1 MIVFYK
7 NQKII
12 FVNERG
18 NVVMR
23 KSIEEIVKEQI
34 ILLDKNDVKNLTGW
48 GQNVIDYI
56 FKNDMDFLAIKIG
69 KKYQV
74 ELNAFKEYLRIR
86 RQKK

>member
-56 FKNDMDFLAIKIG
+56 FKNDMDFPAIKIG

>member
-1 MIVFYK
+1 
-7 NQKII
+7 
-12 FVNERG
+12 
-18 NVVMR
+18 MR

-56 FKNDMDFLAIKIG
+56 FKNDMDFPAIKIG